1 MLEVQDLEVRYGR
14 IRAVVDVSLRVDKGE
29 IVGLM
34 GPNGAGKS
42 SVIKSIIGLVRP
54 TRGRISF
61 MNKDI
66 QDLATEDIIVAG
78 IAMAPEGRELF
89 PYLTV
94 EENLLMG
101 AIGSRSWK
109 AREDRLEFAYS
120 IFPRLKERKKQ
131 IAKSLSGG
139 EQQMLTIARAL
150 MSDPKLLLVDE
161 PSLGLSPKVTSLVFK
176 LLKSIRE
183 EGITILL
190 ADQNARR
197 ILDTCDRAYLIENGR
212 IVKEGRTE
220 DLKEDKTI
228 KEVYLG
234 L

>member
-1 MLEVQDLEVRYGR
+1 
-14 IRAVVDVSLRVDKGE
+14 
-29 IVGLM
+29 
-34 GPNGAGKS
+34 
-42 SVIKSIIGLVRP
+42 
-54 TRGRISF
+54 
-61 MNKDI
+61 
-66 QDLATEDIIVAG
+66 
-78 IAMAPEGRELF
+78 
-89 PYLTV
+89 
-94 EENLLMG
+94 
-101 AIGSRSWK
+101 
-109 AREDRLEFAYS
+109 
-120 IFPRLKERKKQ
+120 
-131 IAKSLSGG
+131 
-139 EQQMLTIARAL
+139 MLTIARAL

-197 ILDTCDRAYLIENGR
+197 ILDTCDRAHLIENGR

>member
-1 MLEVQDLEVRYGR
+1 MLEVHDVEVRYGR
-14 IRAVVDVSLRVDKGE
+14 IRAVTGVSLEVDRGE

-42 SVIKSIIGLVRP
+42 SILKSIIGLVRP
-54 TRGRISF
+54 TKGRISF
-61 MNKDI
+61 MGKDI
-66 QDLATEDIIVAG
+66 QGLPTEDIIATG
-78 IAMAPEGRELF
+78 IAMSPEGRELF

-101 AIGSRSWK
+101 AIGAQSWK
-109 AREDRLEFAYS
+109 KREDRLEFVYS
-120 IFPRLKERKKQ
+120 IFPRLKEREKQ
-131 IAKSLSGG
+131 LAKSLSGG

-150 MSDPKLLLVDE
+150 MSDPELLLVDE
-161 PSLGLSPKVTSLVFK
+161 PSLGLAPKVTSYVFNF
-176 LLKSIRE
+176 LKSIRE
-183 EGITILL
+183 EGVTILL

-197 ILDTCDRAYLIENGR
+197 ILDTCDRAYLIENGS
-212 IVKEGRTE
+212 IIKEGRTE

-228 KEVYLG
+228 REVYLG